1 MSADLESVHASSDP
15 MNTMTAR
22 VPLPDSLW
30 RMRLTQLGVVVRIE
44 LGLTLFTRRSLISYG
59 LTVIPFLFLL
69 VLGTVVRDDG
79 QPITENI
86 DNARRIF
93 AYVFMTFIIGAVV
106 FLGSAAIFTSL
117 FRSDML
123 NRNVHYYLLTPIR
136 REILAVGKY
145 LAGLLAAWII
155 FLSTTVISFAL
166 LYLPYG
172 LDQLIRDLTLG
183 VSGDQLLT
191 YMGIT
196 VLACIGYGSVFT
208 VTGLVFRNPLLPVML
223 IAGWEV
229 IHFALPPA
237 LKIFSVVHYLK
248 GLMPMPISEGPFA
261 VLSVAPTAT
270 ESILGIL
277 FLTVLSLVIAI
288 VHLRRMEVR
297 YTDD

>member
-1 MSADLESVHASSDP
+1 
-15 MNTMTAR
+15 MNATMNA
-22 VPLPDSLW
+22 LPESLW
-30 RMRLTQLGVVVRIE
+30 LTRARQLGVVLRIE
-44 LGLTLFTRRSLISYG
+44 LGLTLFTRRALISYG

-69 VLGTVVRDDG
+69 VLGTVVKDDG

-93 AYVFMTFIIGAVV
+93 AYVFITFIIGAAV

-117 FRSDML
+117 FRSDMW

-136 REILAVGKY
+136 REVLAVGKY
-145 LAGLLAAWII
+145 LAGLISAWCIFLAA
-155 FLSTTVISFAL
+155 TVISFCL

-172 LDQLIRDLTLG
+172 MDQLIRDFTVG
-183 VSGDQLLT
+183 VSGSQLLA

-196 VLACIGYGSVFT
+196 MLACIGYGSVFT

-237 LKIFSVVHYLK
+237 LKMFSVVHYLK

-261 VLSVAPTAT
+261 LLSAAPSIG
-270 ESILGIL
+270 ESITGIL
-277 FLTVLSLVIAI
+277 FLTILSLTIAI

-297 YTDD
+297 YTEE